1 MASWKQ
7 LLIIAALGLVCL
19 LAWTR
24 IDPGAGDRLQAWG
37 LDPALARRITGTDAS
52 ATTGSVGGAGGQSG
66 GGQRAGVLVVTA
78 PVFTAS
84 IDNSVTAIGDGEAS
98 RSITLVPLEA
108 GVLTA
113 VNVTPGDRVKAGDV
127 VAELDSDT
135 ERIARDRAALQE
147 RLAAD
152 KVARMEQLTRSRTAS
167 AVQLDDA
174 MGELETARLALRD
187 AEVAL
192 QRRRIVAPAD
202 GIAGLVPVEMGAYV
216 TTQTAITTID
226 DRSSLI
232 VDFWV
237 PERFAAL
244 VGVGDRI
251 EAEAVAF
258 PGRPFEGTVSQIASR
273 VDRDS
278 RTLQI
283 RGRIP
288 NAEDRLRPGMS
299 FRVSMRF
306 PGERHVAVDPLAIQ
320 WSSQGPYVWIVA
332 DNKAKRLD
340 VRIIQ
345 RNSDAVMV
353 EADLKPGDVTII
365 EGVQS
370 VREGA
375 ALNITS
381 QPSAGG
387 A

>member
-19 LAWTR
+19 FAWTR
-24 IDPGAGDRLQAWG
+24 IDPNAAMRLQALG
-37 LDPALARRITGTDAS
+37 LDPALAKRIAGTDATT
-52 ATTGSVGGAGGQSG
+52 ATGSIGGSGPKAGGG
-66 GGQRAGVLVVTA
+66 RRGGVLVVAA
-78 PVFTAS
+78 PAFTATV
-84 IDNSVTAIGDGEAS
+84 DNSVTAIGDGEAA
-98 RSITLVPLEA
+98 RSITLVPLES

-113 VNVTPGDRVKAGDV
+113 VNVSPGDRVKKGDV
-127 VAELDSDT
+127 VAELDSDK

-147 RLAAD
+147 RLAAN
-152 KVARMEQLTRSRTAS
+152 KVSRIEQLTRSRAATT
-167 AVQLDDA
+167 VQLDDA
-174 MGELETARLALRD
+174 KGELETARLALRD

-192 QRRRIVAPAD
+192 QRRLITAPAD
-202 GIAGLVPVEMGAYV
+202 GIAGLVPVEAGAYV
-216 TTQTAITTID
+216 TPQTAITTID

-244 VGVGDRI
+244 VRI
-251 EAEAVAF
+251 GQPVEAEAVAF

-283 RGRIP
+283 RASIP
-288 NAEDRLRPGMS
+288 NTGDRLRPGMS
-299 FRVSMRF
+299 FRVNMKF
-306 PGERHVAVDPLAIQ
+306 PGEQHVAVDPLAIQ
-320 WSSQGPYVWIVA
+320 WSSRGPYVWNVA
-332 DNKAKRLD
+332 DGKAKRLD

-353 EADLKPGDVTII
+353 SGEIQPGDLTVI

-370 VREGA
+370 VREGV
-375 ALNITS
+375 ALNIAE
-381 QPSAGG
+381 QPAGG

>member
-7 LLIIAALGLVCL
+7 LLIVATLGVVCL

-24 IDPGAGDRLQAWG
+24 IDPNAAMRLQAWG
-37 LDPALARRITGTDAS
+37 LDPALAKRIAGMDA
-52 ATTGSVGGAGGQSG
+52 ATSTGSIGSGQQG
-66 GGQRAGVLVVTA
+66 GGKRQGVLVVTA

-113 VNVTPGDRVKAGDV
+113 VRVSPGDHVKAGDII
-127 VAELDSDT
+127 AELDSDT

-147 RLAAD
+147 RLAGE

-202 GIAGLVPVEMGAYV
+202 GIAGLVPVEVGAYV
-216 TTQTAITTID
+216 TTQTSITTID

-244 VGVGDRI
+244 ISVGDPL

-258 PGRPFEGTVSQIASR
+258 PGRPFEGAVSQIASR

-288 NAEDRLRPGMS
+288 NADDRLRPGMS
-299 FRVSMRF
+299 FRVSMKF

-320 WSSQGPYVWIVA
+320 WSSQGPYVWTVA

-340 VRIIQ
+340 VRVIQ

-353 EADLKPGDVTII
+353 EADLKPGDLTII

-375 ALNITS
+375 VLNMTS
-381 QPSAGG
+381 QPVAGG

>member
-7 LLIIAALGLVCL
+7 LLIIATLGVVCL

-24 IDPGAGDRLQAWG
+24 IDPNAAMRLQAWG
-37 LDPALARRITGTDAS
+37 LDPALAKRIAGADA
-52 ATTGSVGGAGGQSG
+52 ATSTGSIG
-66 GGQRAGVLVVTA
+66 GGRQGGGRREGVLVVTA

-113 VNVTPGDRVKAGDV
+113 VRVSPGDHVKAGDII
-127 VAELDSDT
+127 AELDSDT

-152 KVARMEQLTRSRTAS
+152 KVTRMEKLTRSRTAS

-202 GIAGLVPVEMGAYV
+202 GIAGLVPVEVGAYV
-216 TTQTAITTID
+216 TPQTALTTID

-244 VGVGDRI
+244 IAVGDPL

-258 PGRPFEGTVSQIASR
+258 PGRPFEGAVSQIASR

-299 FRVSMRF
+299 FRVSMKF

-320 WSSQGPYVWIVA
+320 WSSQGPYVWTVA
-332 DNKAKRLD
+332 DGKAKRLD
-340 VRIIQ
+340 VRVIQ

-353 EADLKPGDVTII
+353 EADLKPGDLTII

-375 ALNITS
+375 ALNIAS
-381 QPSAGG
+381 QPAGG
-387 A
+387 GA

>member
-37 LDPALARRITGTDAS
+37 LDPTLARRITGTDAS

-244 VGVGDRI
+244 VGVGDPV

>member
-52 ATTGSVGGAGGQSG
+52 ATTGSVGGASGQSG
-66 GGQRAGVLVVTA
+66 GGQRSGVLVVTA